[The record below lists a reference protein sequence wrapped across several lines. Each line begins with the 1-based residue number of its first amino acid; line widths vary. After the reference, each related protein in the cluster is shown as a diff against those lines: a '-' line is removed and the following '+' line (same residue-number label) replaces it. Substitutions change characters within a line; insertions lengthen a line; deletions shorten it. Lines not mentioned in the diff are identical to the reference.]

1 MVLRTKIVIATL
13 CIFMGWAGWTG
24 LEALLQGGPT
34 TTTVGPAADGNG
46 GQDVN
51 AKVAKTKKEW
61 KAALTPEQFNV
72 MIQCG
77 TEPPFSGTYNN
88 FWEKGTYSCAACG
101 TPLFDS
107 NTKYDHGTGWPSFTS
122 PLTGPAIATKDDF
135 SHMMHRIEV
144 RCAACGAHLGH
155 VFDDGPGPDGKHYCI
170 NSVALRFTPFDAAR
184 KTADAGAA
192 APPKTVPPVST
203 VPDSWIPVETAVFA
217 AGCFWGIEY
226 KFGQIPGVLE
236 TQVGYTGGLTKN
248 PSYQDVCTDATG
260 HAESVRVTFDPAKI
274 SYEDLVRK
282 FFSFHDPTQLNRQ
295 GPDVGTQY
303 RSAIFTLDAVQKT
316 AAEKV
321 RAEVEK
327 SGAFRKRLV
336 TDIVPAG
343 EFYKA
348 EEYHQKYYEKNKI
361 KSCDLI

>member
-1 MVLRTKIVIATL
+1 MAIRTKIVIATL
-13 CIFMGWAGWTG
+13 CIFLGWVGWTG
-24 LEALLQGGPT
+24 LEALLYGSPMGKT
-34 TTTVGPAADGNG
+34 AGPAADGKG
-46 GQDVN
+46 GQEMG
-51 AKVAKTKKEW
+51 AKVTKTKKEW
-61 KAALTPEQFNV
+61 KAALTPEQYSV

-88 FWEKGTYSCAACG
+88 FWEKGTYFCAACG
-101 TPLFDS
+101 APLFDS

-122 PLTGPAIATKDDF
+122 PLTGPAVDFKDDF
-135 SHMMHRIEV
+135 SLLMHRIEV
-144 RCAACGAHLGH
+144 RCASCGAHLGH

-170 NSVALRFTPFDAAR
+170 NSVALRFAPFDAAR
-184 KTADAGAA
+184 RTPNPAA
-192 APPKTVPPVST
+192 ALKADTQASILPAAR
-203 VPDSWIPVETAVFA
+203 IPVETAVFA
-217 AGCFWGIEY
+217 AGCFWGVEY
-226 KFGQIPGVLE
+226 KFDQVPGVLE

-260 HAESVRVTFDPAKI
+260 HAEAVRVIFDPAKI

-303 RSAIFTLDAVQKT
+303 RSAIFTLSEVQKT
-316 AAEKV
+316 GAEKV

-336 TDIVPAG
+336 TDIIPAG

-361 KSCDLI
+361 KSCDF